1 MDLAGLRGVRGRPG
15 MPGLHAFTA
24 DLVVEAGRP
33 AGTSPFLSID
43 SVTGLGEKGS
53 RHFFAILEPVESVPG
68 AAEAAA
74 EVFQRLRAVWE
85 RRGSSTPTAAIL
97 TAVQDVNRW
106 LFEANRQSPGN
117 PVRFGLTCAV
127 ARNDDLYIVQAAP
140 TQILIG
146 QEGELYTFPELEHWR
161 WNHQAQPDE
170 NCDQPLG
177 LDAEIEPDIYH
188 TQIAGG
194 DLIVFCSTSLAR
206 IIEREPRDVFLGS
219 DSDAAIAHLGQIAFD
234 YSVSDAW
241 AAAVTVPETELD
253 GPKQGVLFIRRVGEF
268 WSNLLPEETANRF
281 LRRAREVDSEVDP
294 DDLAGHTHEH
304 AGYEEW
310 GTASVDVEA
319 PYDRA
324 GESWEPFTTGAE
336 RSSFHHSPASHEQRE
351 ADADYWRPSAGEFLD
366 DDLPADAGEGRGGKL
381 TKLLAGAILALSA
394 AVVGVWQIAV
404 HRDRAIGEPPD
415 DGTLGLPRL
424 QRFDDTMQ
432 FPDFTGVRR
441 RLPRAP
447 VSRRAII
454 VAAALI
460 FLITAAVVFTIYNRQ
475 VQQREAQRTQLLQAS
490 AHAREQAE
498 QASDPATAYAFLLA
512 AQARIREAE
521 PLGLEKPQADQERAV
536 ISRAMDQALHVERL
550 TSIQAVGGIPAAPQ
564 GVTPHVFFGNGQLFI
579 FSDALYRLDPN
590 GTKLVRLLGS
600 GDQVDGQ
607 PVGTLLG
614 GSWGDGTPVA
624 FDSQNLYLFDPT
636 GAGWSRHR
644 LGTAGS
650 PYGDITGSSGYG
662 GNLYLLSPG
671 SGEILKFKSSDF
683 NAQPEAWTSGL
694 AVEDLRSGID
704 MIVDGRIYV
713 LLRDGRI
720 LDFFMSA
727 LEKTVTPQA
736 VPAIENAVALSSQTD
751 RPYYYV
757 ADDQGR
763 ILRLDRE
770 GKLVQ
775 QFMTDESESGVPS
788 LNGIQSMAVDDVL
801 GTAYVLTDHGLLM
814 VRLPG
819 PTR

>member
-1 MDLAGLRGVRGRPG
+1 
-15 MPGLHAFTA
+15 MPGLHALTA

-43 SVTGLGEKGS
+43 RADGLGAKGS
-53 RHFFAILEPVESVPG
+53 RHFFAVLEPVEPGPG
-68 AAEAAA
+68 AAQAAA
-74 EVFQRLRAVWE
+74 EVFQRLRESWG
-85 RRGSSTPTAAIL
+85 RRSSLTPTAAIL
-97 TAVQDVNRW
+97 AAVQDVNRW
-106 LFEANRQSPGN
+106 LFESNRHSPGN
-117 PVRFGLTCAV
+117 PIRFGLTCAV

-161 WNHQAQPDE
+161 RNHQFQTDE

-194 DLIVFCSTSLAR
+194 DLIVVCSTSLAR
-206 IIEREPRDVFLGS
+206 IIEREPRDVFVGS
-219 DSDAAIAHLGQIAFD
+219 DPDAAIAHLGRIAYD
-234 YSVSDAW
+234 YAVPNAW
-241 AAAVTVPETELD
+241 AAAITVPEAEPE
-253 GPKQGVLFIRRVGEF
+253 GPNQGILFIKRVGEF
-268 WSNLLPEETANRF
+268 WSNLLPEETADRF
-281 LRRAREVDSEVDP
+281 RRRGREAQSEVDP
-294 DDLAGHTHEH
+294 DDLPGHTHGRT
-304 AGYEEW
+304 GYEDWE
-310 GTASVDVEA
+310 TASSDAGA
-319 PYDRA
+319 PDDRD
-324 GESWEPFTTGAE
+324 GESWEPFAAAAE
-336 RSSFHHSPASHEQRE
+336 QSPISRSHAGQEQRDE
-351 ADADYWRPSAGEFLD
+351 DADFWRPSAAGEPWD

-404 HRDRAIGEPPD
+404 HRDRTIGEPPD

-447 VSRRAII
+447 VSRRAI
-454 VAAALI
+454 VAAAALI
-460 FLITAAVVFTIYNRQ
+460 LLIVVAVAFTIYNRQ
-475 VQQREAQRTQLLQAS
+475 AQQREVQRTALLQA
-490 AHAREQAE
+490 AAQARQQAG
-498 QASDPATAYAFLLA
+498 QASEPATAYAFLLA

-521 PLGLEKPQADQERAV
+521 PLGLEKAQADQERAT
-536 ISRAMDQALHVERL
+536 ISQAMDQTMKVERIS
-550 TSIQAVGGIPAAPQ
+550 SIQAVGGVPAAPQ
-564 GVTPHVFFGNGQLFI
+564 GVTPRVFFGNGQLFI

-590 GTKLVRLLGS
+590 ETTLVRLLGS

-607 PVGTLLG
+607 QVGTLIG
-614 GSWGDGTPVA
+614 ASWGDGTPIA

-671 SGEILKFKSSDF
+671 SGEILKFTSDDF
-683 NAQPEAWTSGL
+683 SAQPEAWTSGL
-694 AVEDLRSGID
+694 IVEDLRAGVD

-713 LLRDGRI
+713 LLRDGRV
-720 LDFFMSA
+720 LDFYMSA
-727 LEKTVTPQA
+727 LEKTVTPQV
-736 VPAIENAVALSSQTD
+736 VPAITDAVALSSQTD

-775 QFMTDESESGVPS
+775 QFMADKSVSGVPS
-788 LNGIQSMAVDDVL
+788 LDGIQSMAVDDVL
-801 GTAYVLTDHGLLM
+801 GTGYVLTDHGLLM

-819 PTR
+819 PTH

>member
-1 MDLAGLRGVRGRPG
+1 

-33 AGTSPFLSID
+33 ASTTPFLSID
-43 SVTGLGEKGS
+43 PVAGLGEKGGQY
-53 RHFFAILEPVESVPG
+53 FFAILEPSEPVPG
-68 AAEAAA
+68 AAEAATEA
-74 EVFQRLRAVWE
+74 FQRLRAAWE
-85 RRGSSTPTAAIL
+85 GRRSLTPTAAIL
-97 TAVQDVNRW
+97 AAVQDVNRW
-106 LFEANRQSPGN
+106 LFDANRHSPGN

-146 QEGELYTFPELEHWR
+146 QEGELYAFPELEHWR
-161 WNHQAQPDE
+161 WRHQFQADE
-170 NCDQPLG
+170 ICDQPLG
-177 LDAEIEPDIYH
+177 LNAELEPDIYH

-194 DLIVFCSTSLAR
+194 DLIVLCSTSLAR
-206 IIEREPRDVFLGS
+206 IIEREPRDVFVSS
-219 DSDAAIAHLGQIAFD
+219 DTDAAIAHLGQIASD
-234 YSVSDAW
+234 YAVSNAW
-241 AAAVTVPETELD
+241 AAAIAVPETEPA
-253 GPKQGVLFIRRVGEF
+253 GPNQGVFFIQRVGEF
-268 WSNLLPEETANRF
+268 WSNLLPEETANR
-281 LRRAREVDSEVDP
+281 LRRRGREAHSEVDP
-294 DDLAGHTHEH
+294 VDLAGHTHEH
-304 AGYEEW
+304 AEYEDW
-310 GTASVDVEA
+310 GTSPDNIEA
-319 PYDRA
+319 PDDRV
-324 GESWEPFTTGAE
+324 GESWEPFPTGME
-336 RSSFHHSPASHEQRE
+336 RSSFHHAQGGDEQGDE
-351 ADADYWRPSAGEFLD
+351 ETDYWRPSADGEFLD

-404 HRDRAIGEPPD
+404 HRDRAIGEPRD
-415 DGTLGLPRL
+415 DGMLGLPRL
-424 QRFDDTMQ
+424 QRYDDTMQ

-454 VAAALI
+454 IAAGIILLI
-460 FLITAAVVFTIYNRQ
+460 IAAVVFTIYDRQ
-475 VQQREAQRTQLLQAS
+475 VKQREAQRIQLLQAS
-490 AHAREQAE
+490 AQARNQAS

-512 AQARIREAE
+512 AQARIREAV
-521 PLGLEKPQADQERAV
+521 PFGMGKAQANQELAA
-536 ISRAMDQALHVERL
+536 ISQAMDQATKVERL
-550 TSIQAVGGIPAAPQ
+550 TSIQAIGGIPAAPQ
-564 GVTPHVFFGNGQLFI
+564 GVTPHVFFGNGQLFV

-590 GTKLVRLLGS
+590 ETKLMRLLGS

-614 GSWGDGTPVA
+614 ASWGDGTPIA

-636 GAGWSRHR
+636 GSGWSRHR

-650 PYGDITGSSGYG
+650 PYSAITGSSGYG

-671 SGEILKFKSSDF
+671 SGEILKFSSSDF

-694 AVEDLRSGID
+694 AVEDLRSGVD

-736 VPAIENAVALSSQTD
+736 VPAIEHAVAFSSQTN

-763 ILRLDRE
+763 ILRLDRD
-770 GKLVQ
+770 GKLIQ
-775 QFMTDESESGVPS
+775 QFTADESVAGVPS
-788 LNGIQSMAVDDVL
+788 LDGIQSMAVDDVL

-814 VRLPG
+814 VRLPV

>member
-1 MDLAGLRGVRGRPG
+1 
-15 MPGLHAFTA
+15 MPGLHALTA

-33 AGTSPFLSID
+33 AGTSPFLSTD
-43 SVTGLGEKGS
+43 PATGLGEKGR
-53 RHFFAILEPVESVPG
+53 RHFFAILEPVEPVPG

-74 EVFQRLRAVWE
+74 EVFQRLREEWG
-85 RRGSSTPTAAIL
+85 RRSSLTPTAAIL
-97 TAVQDVNRW
+97 AAVQEVNRW
-106 LFEANRQSPGN
+106 LYDTNRQSAGN
-117 PVRFGLTCAV
+117 PIQFGLTCAV

-146 QEGELYTFPELEHWR
+146 QEGELYAFPELEHWR
-161 WNHQAQPDE
+161 WNHQFQSDE
-170 NCDQPLG
+170 NGDQPLG
-177 LDAEIEPDIYH
+177 LDVEIEPDIYH

-206 IIEREPRDVFLGS
+206 IIEREPRDVFVSS
-219 DSDAAIAHLGQIAFD
+219 DPDAAIAHLGRIAYD
-234 YSVSDAW
+234 YAVPNAW
-241 AAAVTVPETELD
+241 AAAITVPEAEPA
-253 GPKQGVLFIRRVGEF
+253 GPNQGIHFIQRVGEF
-268 WSNLLPEETANRF
+268 WSNLLPEETAERF
-281 LRRAREVDSEVDP
+281 RRRGREEQYEVDP
-294 DDLAGHTHEH
+294 DDLAGHTHGR
-304 AGYEEW
+304 AGYEDW
-310 GTASVDVEA
+310 GTAPAESEA
-319 PYDRA
+319 PDDRD
-324 GESWEPFTTGAE
+324 GESWEPFSAGVE
-336 RSSFHHSPASHEQRE
+336 RSSMDRSQTSQGQWDE
-351 ADADYWRPSAGEFLD
+351 DAEFWRPSAADESWD

-447 VSRRAII
+447 VSRRAIVAVVGLILVII
-454 VAAALI
+454 VAVA
-460 FLITAAVVFTIYNRQ
+460 FTIHNRQ
-475 VQQREAQRTQLLQAS
+475 AHQREVQRTALVQAS
-490 AHAREQAE
+490 AQARQQAG
-498 QASDPATAYAFLLA
+498 QANEPATAYAFLLA

-521 PLGLEKPQADQERAV
+521 PLGLEKAQADQERAA
-536 ISRAMDQALHVERL
+536 ISQAMDQTMKVERL
-550 TSIQAVGGIPAAPQ
+550 TSIQAIGGIPAAPQ
-564 GVTPHVFFGNGQLFI
+564 GVTPRVFFGNGQLFI

-590 GTKLVRLLGS
+590 ETKLVRMLGS

-614 GSWGDGTPVA
+614 GSWGDGTPIA

-683 NAQPEAWTSGL
+683 NAQPESWTSGL
-694 AVEDLRSGID
+694 TVEDLRNGID

-720 LDFFMSA
+720 LDFYMSA
-727 LEKTVTPQA
+727 LEKTVTPQV
-736 VPAIENAVALSSQTD
+736 VPAITHAVAFSSQTD
-751 RPYYYV
+751 RPYYYL

-775 QFMTDESESGVPS
+775 QFRADENTSGVPS
-788 LNGIQSMAVDDVL
+788 LDGIQSMAVDDVL
-801 GTAYVLTDHGLLM
+801 GTGYVLTDHGLLM

-819 PTR
+819 PTH